1 MGKIGV
7 FVIDNNVLFRQG
19 LHQALSQTEDI
30 EVVAECSLD
39 DEASELVASFS
50 PEIVLLNIGLPLLNG
65 LDLGR
70 QITQR
75 SPAVSVIILT
85 PYDDDEQLFQA
96 VKSGAVGYLTNEVG
110 ISQLVSA
117 IRKVH
122 QGKRPINDMVLSRP
136 KVAEKVLKQFQDL
149 SLMGTAMES
158 LATPLTARELE
169 VLSYVARGYINKQV
183 AHKLSINEQT
193 IKNHMTSILR
203 KLDANDR
210 TQAVV
215 MAIHY
220 GWIPARIAKPMEPDV
235 DEETEVTPSAS
246 ERIV

>member
-1 MGKIGV
+1 MGKIQV

-19 LHQALSQTEDI
+19 LRQALSQTEDI
-30 EVVAECSLD
+30 EVVAECSIDD

-50 PEIVLLNIGLPLLNG
+50 PEIVLLDIGMPLLSG
-65 LDLGR
+65 LNLGR
-70 QITQR
+70 QLTQR
-75 SPAVSVIILT
+75 SPAISVIMLA

-96 VKSGAVGYLTNEVG
+96 IKAGAVGYLTKEAGVD
-110 ISQLVSA
+110 QLTSS
-117 IRKVH
+117 IRRGH
-122 QGKRPINDMVLSRP
+122 QGERPINDMVLSRP
-136 KVAEKVLKQFQDL
+136 KVADKVLKQFQDL

-158 LATPLTARELE
+158 LATPLTVRELE
-169 VLSYVARGYINKQV
+169 ILSYVARGYINKQV
-183 AHKLSINEQT
+183 AHKLSISEQT

-220 GWIPARIAKPMEPDV
+220 GWIPARIAKLAEQTAGR
-235 DEETEVTPSAS
+235 EE
-246 ERIV
+246 